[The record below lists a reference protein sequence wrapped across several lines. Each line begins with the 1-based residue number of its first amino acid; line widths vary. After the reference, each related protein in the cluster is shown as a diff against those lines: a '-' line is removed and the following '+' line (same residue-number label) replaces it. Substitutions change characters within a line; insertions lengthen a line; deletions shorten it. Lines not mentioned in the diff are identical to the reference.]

1 MAKQRTLDLDGKG
14 LESRITLDSEAHGIS
29 ENRKKG
35 TEDLALKMTYYFN
48 SLGKS
53 KYKIKKREREKKR
66 TRKQWLE
73 LCALKKPRKE
83 AISLNKQTQ
92 NP

>member
-35 TEDLALKMTYYFN
+35 TEDLALKMTY
-48 SLGKS
+48 SLQFS
-53 KYKIKKREREKKR
+53 RKIKIQNKEKRKKEKKNKK
-66 TRKQWLE
+66 TVAGT
-73 LCALKKPRKE
+73 LCFE
-83 AISLNKQTQ
+83 ETQ
-92 NP
+92 KGSYLSQ